1 MSLQRKKKS
10 RTSVKKICFS
20 TLSKSTPRVGV
31 LGVCKGKCIS
41 SSIWT
46 SHWVNHDA
54 YDILD
59 FFYLKKL
66 NDLQYIIGQMQ
77 LYEFDT
83 DITYSKSDPFF
94 YSIHCYH
101 FKKKI
106 HYQWY
111 ATNIVSPSCYYR
123 SFSFHP
129 AERRFIEKQIE
140 KMEMTLK

>member
-101 FKKKI
+101 FKKKSI
-106 HYQWY
+106 TSGMQQ
-111 ATNIVSPSCYYR
+111 I
-123 SFSFHP
+123 SFLLHAITGHFL
-129 AERRFIEKQIE
+129 F
-140 KMEMTLK
+140 TLQKGDSLRNRLRKWK